1 MQVVDYLNPEN
12 EPKWTLRTFGVGTS
26 INHTSET
33 QVAGLKER
41 LYELAEIY
49 NNSPLVKREGL
60 QFNSDDF
67 AYRLIGTTGD
77 HAADQKKS
85 HEILRVW
92 RMEVILHRLGEEAL
106 FQMDVN
112 RLLSILAPL
121 KINQINKL
129 GGQEAWDRLSEDEKA
144 KTDIEI
150 IKEVGKQVFDKLPED
165 EQRKLT
171 SFVRTGCCMHKDLN
185 CVKGGDKAMQ
195 EMWKIFNKSPPILLA
210 NKDNAAVL
218 AHRSGMSNPT
228 TAEIRAEEVSKRSGS
243 HATTLG
249 GMICRNKDKK
259 KGQQDTYDFFMEV
272 NVGHRVPYPDVSN
285 TRYGS
290 HGEAAGTIIS
300 FHSHFLLFMESVRD
314 GKQKPGETNIEKN
327 FTNALKD
334 PATLTELCV
343 LALYNVN
350 VSRPFMQYVRSH
362 HNILEFKDF
371 FQKKVDF
378 LQSVINHPQLW
389 VSQDFSYQVS
399 SLNGQEWDKYC
410 TKVMESAR
418 KLAPQLQ
425 DLENA
430 ISAFVKGARDTFV
443 DKFSDEFKEGGD
455 IDKMTPEERQTLFFS
470 SNNDINE
477 GSLGRFRLGQRR
489 RPAETLHK
497 FNAAFMS
504 AQNGTESF
512 IVQKLTE
519 EDHTYMRRKA
529 RERDANGLQKK
540 MKMAQIKADEEKAK
554 ENRVKEA
561 HRKEKG
567 KTRAAI
573 ILETGKNLAL
583 TDAEIDGLSVEN
595 LNRQLDFH
603 REAEKKSPTVTA
615 EKIPL
620 KSHMKNKQDR
630 VRELK
635 KAVARHALCHGSSN
649 LSTQSSQAFLPTDST
664 AGPDDLQYES
674 DYNDDLS

>member
-1 MQVVDYLNPEN
+1 
-12 EPKWTLRTFGVGTS
+12 
-26 INHTSET
+26 
-33 QVAGLKER
+33 
-41 LYELAEIY
+41 
-49 NNSPLVKREGL
+49 
-60 QFNSDDF
+60 
-67 AYRLIGTTGD
+67 
-77 HAADQKKS
+77 
-85 HEILRVW
+85 
-92 RMEVILHRLGEEAL
+92 MEVILQRLGEEAL

-112 RLLSILAPL
+112 RLLSVLAPL
-121 KINQINKL
+121 KIRQINQL
-129 GGQEAWDRLSEDEKA
+129 GGQEAWDKLSDDEKA
-144 KTDIEI
+144 NTDIEI
-150 IKEVGKQVFDKLPED
+150 IKEVGKQVFEKLPQD

-195 EMWKIFNKSPPILLA
+195 EMWKNLNKTPPILLA

-218 AHRSGMSNPT
+218 AHQSGTSDPS
-228 TAEIRAEEVSKRSGS
+228 TAEISAEEVSKRGGS
-243 HATTLG
+243 HATTLR

-259 KGQQDTYDFFMEV
+259 KGQQDTYNFYMEV

-285 TRYGS
+285 THYGS

-300 FHSHFLLFMESVRD
+300 FHNHFLLFMESVRD
-314 GKQKPGETNIEKN
+314 GKQKPSETNIEKN

-362 HNILEFKDF
+362 DNILELENF

-378 LQSVINHPQLW
+378 LQSVINNPQLW
-389 VSQDFSYQVS
+389 ISQDFSHQVS
-399 SLNGQEWDKYC
+399 SLNGQKWDKWC
-410 TKVMESAR
+410 LKVMESAR
-418 KLAPQLQ
+418 NFAPQLQ

-430 ISAFVKGARDTFV
+430 ILAFVKGARDTFV
-443 DKFSDEFKEGGD
+443 DKFSDEFKKGGD
-455 IDKMTPEERQTLFFS
+455 IDKMTPEERHALFFS
-470 SNNDINE
+470 STNDINE
-477 GSLGRFRLGQRR
+477 GSLGRWRLGQRR

-497 FNAAFMS
+497 FNATFTS
-504 AQNGTESF
+504 TQNGTEAF
-512 IVQKLTE
+512 IAQKLTK
-519 EDHTYMRRKA
+519 EDHTYMRQKA
-529 RERDANGLQKK
+529 RKRDADGQQKK
-540 MKMAQIKADEEKAK
+540 LKMAQIKADEEKAN

-567 KTRAAI
+567 KTRAAV

-583 TDAEIDGLSVEN
+583 TDAKIDGLSVEN

-603 REAEKKSPTVTA
+603 REAVKNSPTDVGN
-615 EKIPL
+615 EKVPL

-635 KAVARHALCHGSSN
+635 KAVARHALREVN
-649 LSTQSSQAFLPTDST
+649 IPSSQVLLAALLPTSSSADVT
-664 AGPDDLQYES
+664 AAGQDELLYES